1 MSRTILIASKMRI
14 ETNFA
19 GRTFG
24 TVNKNLHYDNRSEEF
39 SYFFFFFPNGE
50 DGKARVWK

>member
-24 TVNKNLHYDNRSEEF
+24 TVKQEL
-39 SYFFFFFPNGE
+39 
-50 DGKARVWK
+50 AL